1 MFEALSEKLNGVFS
15 RFTSKGRLTEK
26 DVEDGLREVRLAL
39 LEADVNFKVARD
51 FIQRVRERAV
61 GSDVME
67 SLSPGQQIVKIVHEE
82 MTRILGGESSRLDI
96 SPQPPT
102 VVMLAG
108 LQGSGKTTTA
118 AKLALNLKRSG
129 QRVLMVAGDLR
140 RPAAIEQLETLG
152 RQLEVPVYSE
162 GTDSNAVKVC
172 REGVQKGKDLG
183 VGWVILDTGGRLH
196 IDDEMMSEL
205 GEVVKATSPTEV
217 LLVVDAMT
225 GQDAVQSA
233 EGFHGGIG
241 LTGLIVTKLDGDARG
256 GAALSISEVTG
267 LPIKYMATG
276 ERPDALEAFHPDR
289 LASRILGMG
298 DVLTLVERA
307 QENIDRQRAQELER
321 KIRKATFNLED
332 FLEQIHQVNKM
343 GPISQV
349 MEMIPGLSS
358 LTQEDA
364 HGRPGREAHEED
376 GGHCL
381 LNDPERAAQPG
392 HSERQPQAA
401 HSQGQRL
408 HAPGG
413 QPGSQPVPPDPE
425 ADEADVLRQAA
436 PQPDGNVPLG
446 AGSTLSCAAAYPA
459 GSDGSSWSVAGWP
472 RWW

>member
-26 DVEDGLREVRLAL
+26 DVEEGLREVRLAL

-51 FIQRVRERAV
+51 FIQRVRERSV
-61 GSDVME
+61 GTEVLE

-96 SPQPPT
+96 APQPPT

-129 QRVLMVAGDLR
+129 QRALLVAGDLR

-162 GTDSNAVKVC
+162 GTDSNAVQVC
-172 REGVQKGKDLG
+172 RQGVQKAKDLG

-196 IDDEMMSEL
+196 IDDEMMGEL

-233 EGFHGGIG
+233 EGFHSGVG

-267 LPIKYMATG
+267 LPIKYVGTG
-276 ERPDALEAFHPDR
+276 ERPDALEPFHPDR
-289 LASRILGMG
+289 MASRILGMG

-307 QENIDRQRAQELER
+307 QENIDRESAQELER

-332 FLEQIHQVNKM
+332 FLEQLHQVNRM
-343 GPISQV
+343 GPLSQV
-349 MEMIPGLSS
+349 MEMIPGMSS
-358 LTQEDA
+358 LTRKMSPEDLDEKHMKKMEAIMYSMTLKERRNPDILNGSRRRRIARGSGTSPQEVNQ
-364 HGRPGREAHEED
+364 
-376 GGHCL
+376 L
-381 LNDPERAAQPG
+381 LNQF
-392 HSERQPQAA
+392 RQTQK
-401 HSQGQRL
+401 L
-408 HAPGG
+408 M
-413 QPGSQPVPPDPE
+413 
-425 ADEADVLRQAA
+425 RQM
-436 PQPDGNVPLG
+436 
-446 AGSTLSCAAAYPA
+446 
-459 GSDGSSWSVAGWP
+459 SSGKLP
-472 RWW
+472 RNLMGMFR

>member
-51 FIQRVRERAV
+51 FIQRVRERSV
-61 GSDVME
+61 GSEVME

-96 SPQPPT
+96 APQPPT

-118 AKLALNLKRSG
+118 AKLALTSSAQASACSWWPATPASRSH
-129 QRVLMVAGDLR
+129 RAVGDPG
-140 RPAAIEQLETLG
+140 PAAGGARLQRGHGLQRG
-152 RQLEVPVYSE
+152 QGVPR
-162 GTDSNAVKVC
+162 GAC
-172 REGVQKGKDLG
+172 RRARTWEWAGSSWTPAAG
-183 VGWVILDTGGRLH
+183 LH
-196 IDDEMMSEL
+196 IDDEMMGEL

-267 LPIKYMATG
+267 LPIKYMGTG

-307 QENIDRQRAQELER
+307 QENIDRERAQEMER

-343 GPISQV
+343 GPMSQV

-358 LTQEDA
+358 LTKKVSADDLDERHMRKMEAIVYSMTLKERRNPDILNGSRRRRIARGSGSTPQEVNQ
-364 HGRPGREAHEED
+364 
-376 GGHCL
+376 L
-381 LNDPERAAQPG
+381 LNQF
-392 HSERQPQAA
+392 RQTQK
-401 HSQGQRL
+401 L
-408 HAPGG
+408 M
-413 QPGSQPVPPDPE
+413 
-425 ADEADVLRQAA
+425 RQM
-436 PQPDGNVPLG
+436 
-446 AGSTLSCAAAYPA
+446 
-459 GSDGSSWSVAGWP
+459 SSGKIP
-472 RWW
+472 RNLMGMFR

>member
-26 DVEDGLREVRLAL
+26 DVEEGLREVRLAL

-51 FIQRVRERAV
+51 FIQRVRERSV
-61 GSDVME
+61 GTEVLE

-96 SPQPPT
+96 APQPPT

-129 QRVLMVAGDLR
+129 QRALLVAGDLR

-162 GTDSNAVKVC
+162 GTDSNAVQVC
-172 REGVQKGKDLG
+172 RQGVQKAKDLG

-196 IDDEMMSEL
+196 IDDEMMGEL

-233 EGFHGGIG
+233 EGFHSGVG

-267 LPIKYMATG
+267 LPIKYVGTG
-276 ERPDALEAFHPDR
+276 ERTDALEPFHPDR
-289 LASRILGMG
+289 MASRILGMG

-307 QENIDRQRAQELER
+307 QENIDRERAQELER
-321 KIRKATFNLED
+321 KDTQGYL
-332 FLEQIHQVNKM
+332 Q
-343 GPISQV
+343 
-349 MEMIPGLSS
+349 PGGLPGTASPGEPHGAAEPGYGDDTRYV
-358 LTQEDA
+358 LPDA
-364 HGRPGREAHEED
+364 QDVGGGPGREAHEED
-376 GGHCL
+376 GGNNVLH
-381 LNDPERAAQPG
+381 DPQGAAQPR
-392 HSERQPQAA
+392 HPERQSAAA
-401 HSQGQRL
+401 HSQGQRH

-413 QPGSQPVPPDPE
+413 EPASQPVPPDTE
-425 ADEADVLRQAA
+425 ADEADVLREAA
-436 PQPDGNVPLG
+436 PQPDGDVPIET
-446 AGSTLSCAAAYPA
+446 SPPTPC
-459 GSDGSSWSVAGWP
+459 
-472 RWW
+472 

>member
-26 DVEDGLREVRLAL
+26 DVEEGLREVRLAL

-51 FIQRVRERAV
+51 FIQRVRERSV
-61 GSDVME
+61 GTEVLE

-96 SPQPPT
+96 APQPPT

-129 QRVLMVAGDLR
+129 QRVLLVAGDLR

-162 GTDSNAVKVC
+162 GADSNAVQVC
-172 REGVQKGKDLG
+172 RQGVQKAKDLD

-196 IDDEMMSEL
+196 IDDEMMGEL

-233 EGFHGGIG
+233 EGFHSSVG

-267 LPIKYMATG
+267 LPIKYIGTG
-276 ERPDALEAFHPDR
+276 ERPDALEPFHPDR
-289 LASRILGMG
+289 MASRILGMG

-307 QENIDRQRAQELER
+307 QENIDRERAQELER

-332 FLEQIHQVNKM
+332 FLEQLHQVNRM
-343 GPISQV
+343 GPLSQV
-349 MEMIPGLSS
+349 MEMIPGMSS
-358 LTQEDA
+358 LTRKMSAEDLDEKHMKKMEAIMYSMTLKERRTPDILNGSRRRRIARGSGTSPQEVNQ
-364 HGRPGREAHEED
+364 
-376 GGHCL
+376 L
-381 LNDPERAAQPG
+381 LNQF
-392 HSERQPQAA
+392 RQTQK
-401 HSQGQRL
+401 L
-408 HAPGG
+408 M
-413 QPGSQPVPPDPE
+413 
-425 ADEADVLRQAA
+425 RQM
-436 PQPDGNVPLG
+436 
-446 AGSTLSCAAAYPA
+446 
-459 GSDGSSWSVAGWP
+459 SSGKLP
-472 RWW
+472 RNLMGMFR

>member
-51 FIQRVRERAV
+51 FIQRVRERSV
-61 GSDVME
+61 GSEVME

-96 SPQPPT
+96 APQPPT
-102 VVMLAG
+102 VVMLTG

-118 AKLALNLKRSG
+118 AKLALSLKRSG

-183 VGWVILDTGGRLH
+183 VGWIILDTGGRLH

-205 GEVVKATSPTEV
+205 GEVVEATSPTEV

-267 LPIKYMATG
+267 LPIKYMGTG

-307 QENIDRQRAQELER
+307 QENIDRERAQEMER

-332 FLEQIHQVNKM
+332 FLEQIHQVNRM
-343 GPISQV
+343 GPMSQV

-358 LTQEDA
+358 LTKKVSADDLDERHMRKMEAIVYSMTLRERRNPDILNGSRRRRIARGSGTTPQEVNQ
-364 HGRPGREAHEED
+364 
-376 GGHCL
+376 L
-381 LNDPERAAQPG
+381 LNQF
-392 HSERQPQAA
+392 RQTQK
-401 HSQGQRL
+401 L
-408 HAPGG
+408 M
-413 QPGSQPVPPDPE
+413 
-425 ADEADVLRQAA
+425 RQM
-436 PQPDGNVPLG
+436 
-446 AGSTLSCAAAYPA
+446 
-459 GSDGSSWSVAGWP
+459 SSGKIP
-472 RWW
+472 RNLMGMFR